1 MNELVFLK
9 NKQALT
15 TSLIVAKHFEKR
27 HDLVIRD
34 IRTLIGQMAS
44 VSQSAEVRN
53 GVNKPTSPMFFE
65 STYQTEES
73 GRKYPMFFMNKD
85 GLTLLAMGFT
95 GEKALKFK
103 LAFIQAF
110 NAMEK
115 ALLNQQNEE
124 WRAIRQAGKRGNKKM
139 CTVIHDVII
148 PLARAA
154 GSTTADD
161 KFYMTYQKAVNRA
174 AKIQPNSRDE
184 LPLGQLYEVEKLQ
197 NIVEVSVRG
206 LAARGEGYKQIY
218 KGTNQTLENYS
229 RLSLIAERFLPA

>member
-1 MNELVFLK
+1 MKELVFLK
-9 NKQALT
+9 SKQALT
-15 TSLIVAKHFEKR
+15 TSLKVAETFEKR
-27 HDLVIRD
+27 HDHVIRD
-34 IRTLIGQMAS
+34 IEEQYGDLPEFG
-44 VSQSAEVRN
+44 E
-53 GVNKPTSPMFFE
+53 MFYKT
-65 STYQTEES
+65 TYPDS
-73 GRKYPMFFMNKD
+73 YGRPQKMYLMNRDGFFM
-85 GLTLLAMGFT
+85 LVTGFS
-95 GEKALKFK
+95 GSKAKQVK
-103 LAFIQAF
+103 LAFIKAF

-154 GSTTADD
+154 GSTTADG

-197 NIVEVSVRG
+197 NIVEVSIKG

-218 KGTNQTLENYS
+218 KDTNQTLENYS
-229 RLSLIAERFLPA
+229 RLSLIPDRFLLA

>member
-53 GVNKPTSPMFFE
+53 GVSKPTSPMFFE

-124 WRAIRQAGKRGNKKM
+124 WRAIRQAGKRGNKEM
-139 CTVIHDVII
+139 RAVIQQALL
-148 PLARAA
+148 PLAREQ
-154 GSTTADD
+154 GYD
-161 KFYMTYQKAVNRA
+161 KPERFLYINYNNAINRA
-174 AKIQPNSRDE
+174 AKIQPHSRDE
-184 LPLGQLYEVEKLQ
+184 LSLGQLYEVEKMQ
-197 NIVEVSVRG
+197 NMVEVSIRG
-206 LAARGEGYKQIY
+206 LAAHGDNYKQIF
-218 KGTNQTLENYS
+218 KNTKQTLENYS

>member
-1 MNELVFLK
+1 MKELVFLQ

-15 TSLIVAKHFEKR
+15 TSLKVAEHFEKEHKVVLEAIR
-27 HDLVIRD
+27 NLSRDLAKVEKSAIPANYFIESKYTFEQNGRELPMYLMNRD
-34 IRTLIGQMAS
+34 G
-44 VSQSAEVRN
+44 
-53 GVNKPTSPMFFE
+53 F
-65 STYQTEES
+65 
-73 GRKYPMFFMNKD
+73 
-85 GLTLLAMGFT
+85 TLLAMGFT

-103 LAFIQAF
+103 LDYINQF

-115 ALLNQQNEE
+115 VLLNRQNEE
-124 WRAIRQAGKRGNKKM
+124 WRAIRQAGKRGNKEM
-139 CTVIHDVII
+139 CAAIHDVII
-148 PLARAA
+148 PLAREA
-154 GSTTADD
+154 GSTAADD

-174 AKIQPNSRDE
+174 AKIQPKSRDE

-197 NIVEVSVRG
+197 SMVDISIRG